1 MKWVNRFTT
10 YNFKIFYQK
19 KVNNSVNNSSRRL
32 NYEKD
37 IDADE
42 REFICDLTY
51 MRELL
56 KNFLNQ
62 SASTLVIFTWQF
74 KTLSIKN
81 HEEIV
86 IKSFKKITNLLLR
99 VCRNW
104 IEFSSQQVLE
114 FWLMLNL

>member
-1 MKWVNRFTT
+1 
-10 YNFKIFYQK
+10 
-19 KVNNSVNNSSRRL
+19 VNNSVDNSSRRL

-62 SASTLVIFTWQF
+62 SASTLVIFT
-74 KTLSIKN
+74 
-81 HEEIV
+81 
-86 IKSFKKITNLLLR
+86 
-99 VCRNW
+99 
-104 IEFSSQQVLE
+104 
-114 FWLMLNL
+114 